1 MPGQGVAGPASPPPT
16 RALLCN
22 RVPVPQTEPGAG
34 AGVEGWLLWGPRD
47 GVSAHSPLPSGYQSP
62 LAGFPAVLPSSSTR
76 KGSWDQVEEDLGTQ
90 THQVPAPQDT
100 LLQSWWL
107 QRRDPAIRSEE
118 GLPRH
123 DRGFLPVADGTWP
136 QPVYPQLPQLWPSG
150 RPRAWGQGAGAAMS
164 TVTRR
169 CLGLCASVFPCEVQP
184 PWQGCQ

>member
-1 MPGQGVAGPASPPPT
+1 M
-16 RALLCN
+16 
-22 RVPVPQTEPGAG
+22 
-34 AGVEGWLLWGPRD
+34 EGWLLWGPRD

-118 GLPRH
+118 G
-123 DRGFLPVADGTWP
+123 
-136 QPVYPQLPQLWPSG
+136 
-150 RPRAWGQGAGAAMS
+150 
-164 TVTRR
+164 
-169 CLGLCASVFPCEVQP
+169 CLGITVVPSLWQMVPGHSLCTHSSLSSGPLAVPEHGDRELVLL
-184 PWQGCQ
+184 